1 MKEERAEAG
10 PKVGRGGLVSKC
22 GILLW
27 PHIIKILYYGFQP
40 RRFLAAGNHFYQ
52 SCPPRDRKIRTR
64 ELVFSAC
71 YVVPVIPGLTRGLV
85 SSRYCPVTAL
95 HYT

>member
-27 PHIIKILYYGFQP
+27 PHIIKILYYG
-40 RRFLAAGNHFYQ
+40 LNHVGFWLQ
-52 SCPPRDRKIRTR
+52 
-64 ELVFSAC
+64 E
-71 YVVPVIPGLTRGLV
+71 VIFINRVLPGIER
-85 SSRYCPVTAL
+85 
-95 HYT
+95 